1 MFNYEDI
8 LAMMQNGTSAEN
20 IAKEF
25 TDSLN
30 QAIKVQEEEKQK
42 VAAKAAVTAD
52 AQKVADAFNE
62 FTAKH
67 YADVASGAEITAEDI
82 ITIYDLVSNININF
96 SKLKNGV
103 SATCHFG
110 KSKLDDVDEI
120 IENFF
125 DKYGLR

>member
-8 LAMMQNGTSAEN
+8 LAMMQNGASAEDV
-20 IAKEF
+20 AKEF

-30 QAIKVQEEEKQK
+30 QAIKAQEAEKEAI
-42 VAAKAAVTAD
+42 AAKAAVTAD

-67 YADVASGAEITAEDI
+67 YADVASGEEITAEDI
-82 ITIYDLVSNININF
+82 ITIYDLVSSFNVNF
-96 SKLKNGV
+96 NKLKNGV
-103 SATCHFG
+103 SVTCH
-110 KSKLDDVDEI
+110 KVDDAVDEI

-125 DKYGLR
+125 DKYGL